1 MVALD
6 ELCSK
11 LAALD
16 SKARER
22 YVVWVA
28 DEMLGCGIGR
38 DVYAVGDF
46 AVKLLENPHERFQ
59 QESDV
64 AVMKFF
70 AGSEYI
76 PQLYAYDARD
86 FEFLIME
93 RLTPLKDDS
102 EIPSK
107 RKVESLC
114 RPMLEAIPMLSTVLI
129 LELYERPEHWG
140 YSKDGNLKALDFGG

>member
-1 MVALD
+1 MKLD

-11 LAALD
+11 LAALS

-22 YVVWVA
+22 YAIQAA
-28 DEMLGCGIGR
+28 DEMLGCGLGR
-38 DVYAVGDF
+38 DVYGVGDF
-46 AVKLLENPHERFQ
+46 AVKLLNNPDERFQ

-64 AVMKFF
+64 AVMKLF
-70 AGSEYI
+70 AGSKYI
-76 PQLYAYDARD
+76 PQLYAYDARN
-86 FEFLIME
+86 FEFLVME

-107 RKVESLC
+107 RKVEKLC
-114 RPMLEAIPMLSTVLI
+114 RPILEAIPTLDSVLF

-140 YSKDGNLKALDFGG
+140 YSKDGNLKALDFGC